1 MNDNIDDLITNVME
15 SYDLSFNPLYS
26 NNPSYQN
33 NYQHVPNNVNM
44 RYVNRQLDTF
54 ITLIRGYNENQL
66 EYQRNIAQLITMLY
80 VNNTNFRNR
89 LSQPLP
95 LPTSRL
101 NQNIP
106 RRQTRPV
113 PLSQTRPQTRPQSRP
128 PPPPGLGSRRP
139 TQLFTRTTPL
149 ATTSSLFEFRT
160 QPSLFDEPPPNPN
173 QQPLSMDQIVNA
185 TTTFEFND
193 EVRSTLSDYRCPI
206 SLENFQNGDSLCRIN
221 GCGHVFN
228 KRVLLNWLQRSSQCP
243 VCRYNLS
250 TNNETPPT
258 EPREDISNNNF
269 SLFTRSFINNPSS
282 SMDNFESDL
291 LTSMS
296 QFISEA
302 QTNLFDLSNNLLD
315 LSLNDVYDDDSSDIE
330 DNLSVDE

>member
-1 MNDNIDDLITNVME
+1 MCV
-15 SYDLSFNPLYS
+15 
-26 NNPSYQN
+26 
-33 NYQHVPNNVNM
+33 
-44 RYVNRQLDTF
+44 
-54 ITLIRGYNENQL
+54 
-66 EYQRNIAQLITMLY
+66 
-80 VNNTNFRNR
+80 
-89 LSQPLP
+89 
-95 LPTSRL
+95 
-101 NQNIP
+101 
-106 RRQTRPV
+106 
-113 PLSQTRPQTRPQSRP
+113 
-128 PPPPGLGSRRP
+128 
-139 TQLFTRTTPL
+139 
-149 ATTSSLFEFRT
+149 EFRT

-173 QQPLSMDQIVNA
+173 QQPLTMDQIVNA

-193 EVRSTLSDYRCPI
+193 QVRSTLSDYRCPI

-243 VCRYNLS
+243 VCRHNLS
-250 TNNETPPT
+250 TNNETPPSQ
-258 EPREDISNNNF
+258 PRQDISNNNF

-282 SMDNFESDL
+282 SMDNFENDL

-315 LSLNDVYDDDSSDIE
+315 LSLNDVYDNDSSDIE

>member
-15 SYDLSFNPLYS
+15 SYDLSFNPLYT
-26 NNPSYQN
+26 NNSSYQ
-33 NYQHVPNNVNM
+33 HIPNNVNM

-54 ITLIRGYNENQL
+54 ITLIRSYNQNQL
-66 EYQRNIAQLITMLY
+66 EYQRNIGELLTLLY
-80 VNNTNFRNR
+80 INNTNFRNR

-95 LPTSRL
+95 TSRL
-101 NQNIP
+101 NQ
-106 RRQTRPV
+106 TRPRV
-113 PLSQTRPQTRPQSRP
+113 RPIPQTRPQTRPAP
-128 PPPPGLGSRRP
+128 PPRVGSRRP

-149 ATTSSLFEFRT
+149 ANTSSLFEFRT
-160 QPSLFDEPPPNPN
+160 QPLLFEEPPPNPN
-173 QQPLSMDQIVNA
+173 QQPLTMDQIVNA

-193 EVRSTLSDYRCPI
+193 QVRSTISDYRCPI
-206 SLENFQNGDSLCRIN
+206 SLENFQNGDTLCRIN

-243 VCRYNLS
+243 VCRHNLS

-258 EPREDISNNNF
+258 QPRQDISNNNF
-269 SLFTRSFINNPSS
+269 SLFTGSFINNPSS
-282 SMDNFESDL
+282 SMDNFENEL

-302 QTNLFDLSNNLLD
+302 QANLFDLSNNLLD
-315 LSLNDVYDDDSSDIE
+315 LSLNDVYDNDSSDIE